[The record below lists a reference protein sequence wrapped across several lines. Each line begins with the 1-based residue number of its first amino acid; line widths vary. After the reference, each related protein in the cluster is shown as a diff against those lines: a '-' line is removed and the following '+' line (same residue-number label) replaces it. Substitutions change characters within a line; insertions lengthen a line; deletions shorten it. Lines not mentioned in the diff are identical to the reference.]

1 MSVVMEGNMRTGIR
15 INARS
20 GNNRSAEIA
29 ANILGDDRGIAVVG
43 FGVDIEALA
52 MILINSR
59 FNVFERSAEF
69 RVETIE
75 KSSAEGLAK
84 ESVIKMLETLPSG
97 NTPDSDF
104 GNKDVDMRIPL
115 KTAAEGMKNTDE
127 TGSKRL
133 SLVDFAEH
141 MKDDVANGM
150 KKAVEKRA
158 ISAKEN
164 TEFFGDGKNTMP
176 MNALNDLEG
185 HGSSAL
191 DRIKVSTGRTKTG
204 FTAERDEFESATRR
218 TPIHSATEG
227 RVSAMNHFFNALHD
241 NRASFEGVL
250 DFFIMVRKNLLQNVH
265 STIIQQES
273 EKAHPLMNEGA
284 GGADAA

>member
-43 FGVDIEALA
+43 FSIDIEALA

-75 KSSAEGLAK
+75 KNSAKGLAK
-84 ESVIKMLETLPSG
+84 ESVIKMLEAHPSG

-115 KTAAEGMKNTDE
+115 KTAAEGMKNTDK
-127 TGSKRL
+127 TRSKRL
-133 SLVDFAEH
+133 GLVDFAEH

-150 KKAVEKRA
+150 EKAVEKGA
-158 ISAKEN
+158 IFAKEN
-164 TEFFGDGKNTMP
+164 AEFFGDGKNTMP
-176 MNALNDLEG
+176 MNALNDLER
-185 HGSSAL
+185 HGRSAL

-204 FTAERDEFESATRR
+204 FTAERDKFESATRR

-227 RVSAMNHFFNALHD
+227 GISAMNHFFNALHD

-250 DFFIMVRKNLLQNVH
+250 DFFIV
-265 STIIQQES
+265 I
-273 EKAHPLMNEGA
+273 
-284 GGADAA
+284 